1 MKLFPNSSKDGA
13 ILRWDIKTGHRI
25 QVLRLVE
32 MGLWLL
38 KEFRLGIVFLELSQ
52 SDEIKY
58 YDLFYTSLEAEKIAG
73 RICRAGGKR

>member
-1 MKLFPNSSKDGA
+1 
-13 ILRWDIKTGHRI
+13 
-25 QVLRLVE
+25 